1 MEAEFKENLVE
12 ETGEVIERNKLY
24 LPVRKDSY
32 GKLFCKLTSVF
43 PGDFMESEYG
53 SIVINTGAFK
63 VKFINPNIPE
73 EEVVKALEELCDK
86 DVSVN
91 VRFKMMKVS
100 QGIKEV
106 NLSHFVP
113 DGKSGKGAYSSIVLP
128 LSPAGFGDVSG
139 KIERAG
145 DETIL
150 HLPEGDIVFDFPI
163 NVEGKVTFSYGI
175 SQLVLRE
182 ITGEGESSVNY
193 NLLKMF

>member
-32 GKLFCKLTSVF
+32 GKLFGKLTSVF